1 MDKHM
6 ANAVELLKKYRVA
19 RKALFALIGGGA
31 GFAYYYY
38 IGCAS
43 GTCPITG
50 SPYISTLYGMMMGF
64 LISMNSKKKEGCVD
78 GTC

>member
-1 MDKHM
+1 MTDILEFVRMHRIAK
-6 ANAVELLKKYRVA
+6 
-19 RKALFALIGGGA
+19 KALFVLIGGGA